1 MAGKRSWPS
10 TDRLVAVATALVWVI
25 SIALIALFHPILVRS
40 FERLEMAFLRDM
52 WFVPDTVIAET
63 FPAGL
68 MTPSVL
74 EGDPCEFEATAE
86 RLLNIEPHSELRL
99 VLCRCWEERNEDA
112 RAQGCYDHILTQ
124 FDNANLGAYEGLARL
139 YVKRGEPR
147 AAVEVV
153 DQGLRVFE
161 DRERKY
167 RIKGEYYAYT
177 SEAERALA
185 VYYGNVEAVQRL
197 TRLKQ
202 QLTGGS
208 ATS

>member
-1 MAGKRSWPS
+1 MVDKRPCRF
-10 TDRLVAVATALVWVI
+10 TDGHFAVATIVVWVI
-25 SIALIALFHPILVRS
+25 CIALIVTFYPILVRS
-40 FERLEMAFLRDM
+40 FERLQMAFLRDM

-63 FPAGL
+63 FPAGI

-74 EGDPCEFEATAE
+74 DAHPCELEDTAE

-112 RAQGCYDHILTQ
+112 RARGCYDHILTQ
-124 FDNANLGAYEGLARL
+124 FDNAHLGAYEGLARL

-153 DQGLRVFE
+153 DRGLRVFE
-161 DRERKY
+161 DREKKY

-185 VYYGNVEAVQRL
+185 VYYANVEAVQRL

-202 QLTGGS
+202 QLTGWPV
-208 ATS
+208 TS

>member
-1 MAGKRSWPS
+1 MADKRSLPF
-10 TDRLVAVATALVWVI
+10 TDRHFAVATALVWVI
-25 SIALIALFHPILVRS
+25 AIGLIVLFYPILVRS
-40 FERLEMAFLRDM
+40 FERLQMAFLRDM
-52 WFVPDTVIAET
+52 WFAPDIVIAET
-63 FPAGL
+63 FPAGI

-74 EGDPCEFEATAE
+74 EGNACEYEATAE

-99 VLCRCWEERNEDA
+99 VLCRCWEDRNEDA
-112 RAQGCYDHILTQ
+112 RALGCYDHILTQ
-124 FDNANLGAYEGLARL
+124 FDNANIGAYEGLARL

-147 AAVEVV
+147 AAVDVV
-153 DQGLRVFE
+153 DRGLRVFE

-167 RIKGEYYAYT
+167 QIKAEYYAYT

-185 VYYGNVEAVQRL
+185 VYYANVEAVKRL
-197 TRLKQ
+197 TRIKQ